1 MSRYEQ
7 QANKGFSRV
16 FIITLLFAIIVFAVW
31 MFWGEQQEPMQQV
44 TEIDIPKVK
53 SLDVKNKKD
62 EQGLE
67 WNEKKLDGAVE
78 IELDNVELHEQ
89 ENLKDNQTLPALET
103 SDVFF
108 RQALGA
114 ISVDLLNWFEVE
126 NVISKYI
133 VIVNDLAQNQI
144 VFKHRGFLKPTKAM
158 RVKEDNQ
165 GLYLSQGSYSRYD
178 HLVNVVVAIDEG
190 KAIQLYLRFKPLFE
204 QVYKEFSYPAE
215 YKLEDVFLKAA
226 ANVIGAPIIESRIAL
241 VPHSIR
247 YKFADKKLE
256 QLSDVDKQMI
266 RMGPE
271 NTRKIQS
278 TFRKLVQALVK
289 SSE

>member
-7 QANKGFSRV
+7 QTNKGFSRV
-16 FIITLLFAIIVFAVW
+16 FIITVLIALIFFAIW
-31 MFWGEQQEPMQQV
+31 MFLGKQQEQAQQV
-44 TEIDIPKVK
+44 TEIEIPNVRNHEVQDRKSTQDIKR
-53 SLDVKNKKD
+53 D
-62 EQGLE
+62 
-67 WNEKKLDGAVE
+67 EKKQDGE
-78 IELDNVELHEQ
+78 DEIGLKNIELSEQ
-89 ENLKDNQTLPALET
+89 KKLKEKHSLPTLET
-103 SDVFF
+103 SDAFF
-108 RQALGA
+108 RQALGV

-144 VFKHRGFLKPTKAM
+144 VFKHRAFLKPTKAM
-158 RVKEDNQ
+158 QVKEDDQ
-165 GLYLSQGSYSRYD
+165 GLYLSQESYSRYD
-178 HLVNVVVAIDEG
+178 HLVNAVVAIDED
-190 KAIQLYLRFKPLFE
+190 KAIQVYFRFKPLFE
-204 QVYKEFSYPAE
+204 QVYKTFSYPEE

-226 ANVIGAPIIESRIAL
+226 ANVIGAPIIDSRIAL
-241 VPHSIR
+241 VAHSIR

-256 QLSDVDKQMI
+256 QLGDVDKQMI